1 MSYAAP
7 LADMRFVLDAVAG
20 IAEVAALPGYGAADP
35 ELIAAILAAAAKFAE
50 SELAPLNRPG
60 DRIGSVLENGVVRTP
75 PGFRE
80 AYARFVEGGWN
91 GLCGDPEF
99 GGQGL
104 PLALAVPVM
113 EIFDGAAMS
122 FALCPLL
129 NQASIELLQV
139 YGSPEQR
146 RIYLKKLVGG
156 EWTGTMN
163 LTEPQ
168 AGSDLGALT
177 TRARPA
183 NDGSS
188 GDHYRITG
196 QKIFIS
202 YGDHDLAPNIVHAV
216 LARTPGAPSGSRGL
230 SLFLVPKF
238 LPDAAGR
245 PGERNAIRT
254 LRLEEKVGIHASPTC
269 VLAYEDAIGWR
280 IGEEHRGLEYMFAMM
295 NNARLQVGVQGVAIA
310 ERAYQQA
317 RDFARSR
324 VQGRPAGIVDGTGAM
339 PIIHHPDVR
348 RMLLWMRAAVEAMR
362 ALAYYTAAML
372 DRARRHPDPTTRA
385 TAQSRADL
393 LIPVVKAWCT
403 DTGVTV
409 ASTGIQV
416 HGGSGYI
423 EETGAAQH
431 WRDARIAPIYE
442 GTNGIQANDLVG
454 RKLARDRGEA
464 ARAIHVEIGATVAA
478 LDQAGEP
485 ALAAIAGALRAG
497 QGALETAT
505 AGLLKRDAATA
516 AAGATPCLQLYGTV
530 ISGWLM
536 ARQAL
541 AAHRLLATGNAEPD
555 VLGARPDFLR
565 AKIATARFYGEHFL
579 ALAPGHLSAILGG
592 ATVLGFDPDQF

>member
-7 LADMRFVLDAVAG
+7 LADMRFVLDGVAG
-20 IAEVAALPGYGAADP
+20 ITAVAALPGYGAADP
-35 ELIAAILAAAAKFAE
+35 ETVAAILEAAAKFAE
-50 SELAPLNRPG
+50 SELAPLNQPA

-91 GLCGDPEF
+91 GLAGDPEF

-104 PLALAVPVM
+104 PLALSVPVA
-113 EIFDGAAMS
+113 EILDAASMS

-139 YGSPEQR
+139 YGSPEQKR
-146 RIYLKKLVGG
+146 LYLQKLVSG

-168 AGSDLGALT
+168 AGSDLGAVA
-177 TRARPA
+177 TRATAARDPRW
-183 NDGSS
+183 
-188 GDHYRITG
+188 GDHYRISG

-216 LARTPGAPSGSRGL
+216 LARAEGGGPGSKGL

-238 LPDAAGR
+238 LPDADGK
-245 PGERNAIRT
+245 PGPRNAVRT

-280 IGEEHRGLEYMFAMM
+280 IGEEHRGLEYMFTMM
-295 NNARLQVGVQGVAIA
+295 NNARLQVGVQGLAIA

-317 RDFARSR
+317 RDFARTR
-324 VQGRPAGIVDGTGAM
+324 VQGVPAGAADNAAAL
-339 PIIHHPDVR
+339 PIIHHADVR
-348 RMLLWMRAAVEAMR
+348 RMLLSMRAAIEAMR
-362 ALAYYTAAML
+362 GLAYYAAATI
-372 DRARRHPDPTTRA
+372 DRARHHPDPAERA
-385 TAQSRADL
+385 RTQRRADL

-403 DTGVTV
+403 DTGVAV
-409 ASTGIQV
+409 ASTGIQI
-416 HGGSGYI
+416 HGGMGYI

-454 RKLARDRGEA
+454 RKLTRDHGAAAAELFAEIETTLTVLDRAGSGELSQLCRRLRTATEA
-464 ARAIHVEIGATVAA
+464 AR
-478 LDQAGEP
+478 
-485 ALAAIAGALRAG
+485 
-497 QGALETAT
+497 TAT
-505 AGLLKRDAATA
+505 TGLMSSDAAGA
-516 AAGATPCLQLYGTV
+516 AAGAVPYLDLLGIVCG
-530 ISGWLM
+530 GWLF

-541 AAHRLLATGNAEPD
+541 VAVKLLRDGRGDAA
-555 VLGARPDFLR
+555 FLR
-565 AKIATARFYGEHFL
+565 AKLATARFFAEHSL
-579 ALAPGHLSAILGG
+579 ALAPARVPAIFCG
-592 ATVLGFDPDQF
+592 ATVLAFDPDQF